1 MSEQRLVWGA
11 LAESAR
17 AEQKKHRGTE
27 GTEREVAPLSVLCV
41 PLCFKR
47 LD

>member
-1 MSEQRLVWGA
+1 MSEQRFFGGA

-17 AEQKKHRGTE
+17 AEEKKHRGTE
-27 GTEREVAPLSVLCV
+27 GTEAEVAPLSVPSV